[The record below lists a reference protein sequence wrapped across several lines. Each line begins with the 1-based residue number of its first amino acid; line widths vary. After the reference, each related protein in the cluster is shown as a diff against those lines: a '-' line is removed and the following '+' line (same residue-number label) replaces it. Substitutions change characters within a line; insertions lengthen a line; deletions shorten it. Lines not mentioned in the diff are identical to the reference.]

1 MKVSI
6 FDNVSGE
13 FIAYGTKT
21 DEKIQTLISD
31 GHRVIEGFHD
41 QSKKWENGAII
52 DNAKYTSDKQA
63 KESKRN
69 DKTLARKRLAAITGE
84 FTQGG
89 GLDADKV
96 NSALKDLIS
105 LYK

>member
-6 FDNVSGE
+6 FDNVSGK
-13 FIAYGTKT
+13 FLAYGNKT
-21 DEKIQTLISD
+21 DERIQALITA
-31 GHRVIEGFHD
+31 GHRIVEERHD
-41 QSKKWENGAII
+41 QSKKWENGAIVE
-52 DNAKYTSDKQA
+52 DAQYTSRKQA
-63 KESKRN
+63 KETKRTN
-69 DKTLARKRLAAITGE
+69 KGKAIKRLAAITGE

-89 GLDADKV
+89 GLDAAKV